1 MSDESGGDRNMCH
14 GEEGKIMD
22 TYFRFSIISYGIRE
36 EEIEI
41 VITERKKGHYV
52 RVCFAVETGVQL
64 RHALHLARC

>member
-14 GEEGKIMD
+14 GEEGIIMD

-41 VITERKKGHYV
+41 LKGRRATTYV
-52 RVCFAVETGVQL
+52 FVSL
-64 RHALHLARC
+64 